1 MQTLARLFLRVM
13 MALTPLLVVP
23 SAQASQDLYRPS
35 EPADVVVYGHVIVTL
50 RSTIL
55 ATSAQERATAASGRI
70 KDVADGRGSGMLA
83 IDSVGNGI
91 AIMHDKAV
99 LLALT
104 PRDVPQGQTLQ
115 SLAQETKAN
124 IDEIINAWYPF
135 EVLDWDYFSK

>member
-55 ATSAQERATAASGRI
+55 ATSAQERATAASGHVSYRF
-70 KDVADGRGSGMLA
+70 GRQWHRNHARQGSA
-83 IDSVGNGI
+83 
-91 AIMHDKAV
+91 
-99 LLALT
+99 
-104 PRDVPQGQTLQ
+104 
-115 SLAQETKAN
+115 
-124 IDEIINAWYPF
+124 
-135 EVLDWDYFSK
+135 FSTYTT